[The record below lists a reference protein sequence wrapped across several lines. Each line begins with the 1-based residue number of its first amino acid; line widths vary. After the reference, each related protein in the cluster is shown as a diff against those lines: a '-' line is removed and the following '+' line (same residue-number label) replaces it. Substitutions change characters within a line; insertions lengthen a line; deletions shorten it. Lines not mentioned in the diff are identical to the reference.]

1 MKKILTLVTL
11 LLGIYCAQAQ
21 TNAGLPASKNLSDPV
36 MFFSDAGPQ
45 VKTKADASSFA
56 GGSGTAADPYLIAT
70 KEHLS
75 SLETLAMDD
84 SGDWPIIL
92 ADVHFKQIAD
102 IVYEDGE
109 DMPRIGKGA
118 WFAGTYDGDGY
129 AIKNYNVKLN
139 RVYED
144 EGNHNV
150 ATALFNN
157 SKRAI
162 LKNIRMVGTKIN
174 IEGKAVSI
182 QWAVGGLA
190 ANFQEGQIV
199 NCTTEGTYSVRI
211 TGKDALCSAGGLVA
225 KAFDSTIDN
234 CRSYGS
240 ICSEVVS
247 TGGSSTAE
255 TSGIVGVME
264 DGTKVIN
271 CISYSKMESYGS
283 GDADQLIA
291 YVGGITSYARGSSQ
305 ILNCG
310 SRGELLIAKVENKQQ
325 GGTSYTYTAGL
336 VPILLGKSI
345 LLNGWSVV
353 PTLKGQAATGSYV
366 YPVCCTA
373 VEESTFE
380 NCYYL
385 LENEESE
392 AAMKSQK
399 FVDKLNENL
408 PEDALTWQFRKD
420 DYPALQALHN
430 VTLPLLTGATT
441 TPGEGVSAIEEG
453 ERFRFSLAL
462 EEEYNQSK
470 PIVTIGDKTLEP
482 DDNMNYV
489 TEPVTADMVV
499 KIDGIV
505 KNTETAN
512 EDINASIQKVYAADG
527 ILYIQPEATAQ
538 VNVFN
543 MQGQLVKSTL
553 VSSEAQIQLPQ
564 GLYIVRLNDQSYKV
578 LISE

>member
-1 MKKILTLVTL
+1 MRMKKILTLVTL

-21 TNAGLPASKNLSDPV
+21 TNAGLSASKSLGDPT

-56 GGSGTAADPYLIAT
+56 GGSGTEADPYLIAT
-70 KEHLS
+70 KEHLRNLGALS
-75 SLETLAMDD
+75 SDD
-84 SGDWPIIL
+84 SGTFPQKL
-92 ADVHFKQIAD
+92 KGVYFKQIAD
-102 IVYEDGE
+102 ITFEED
-109 DMPRIGKGA
+109 DPMTFIGNGA
-118 WFAGTYDGDGY
+118 WFSGTYDGNGY
-129 AIKNYNVKLN
+129 TIKNYTLKYNTQN
-139 RVYED
+139 ASNGYM
-144 EGNHNV
+144 
-150 ATALFNN
+150 ALFVNCVE
-157 SKRAI
+157 ST
-162 LKNIRMVGTKIN
+162 LKNIRMVGTKID
-174 IEGKAVSI
+174 IDVEGTGYSMMVAGL
-182 QWAVGGLA
+182 VG
-190 ANFQEGQIV
+190 NFQYGKIV
-199 NCTTEGTYSVRI
+199 NCTTEGSYNVRAGG
-211 TGKDALCSAGGLVA
+211 TESGSFFGGLVSYLSY
-225 KAFDSTIDN
+225 STIDN
-234 CRSYGS
+234 CRSYGN
-240 ICSEVVS
+240 CQNEVVLK
-247 TGGSSTAE
+247 GGSCFAE
-255 TSGIVGVME
+255 VAGIVTEMYDSKLV
-264 DGTKVIN
+264 N
-271 CISYSKMESYGS
+271 CISYLNAENQCLGNL
-283 GDADQLIA
+283 DVLDIRTVRTA
-291 YVGGITSYARGSSQ
+291 GITAFASGSQ
-305 ILNCG
+305 VLNSC
-310 SRGELLIAKVENKQQ
+310 SRGKSLVSVSENKQQ
-325 GGTSYTYTAGL
+325 DGTSYIYTAGL
-336 VPILLGKSI
+336 VSVMTDKSL

-353 PTLKGQAATGSYV
+353 STLKNQAVAESYV
-366 YPVCCTA
+366 DPICCA
-373 VEESTFE
+373 VVEESTFD

-420 DYPALQALHN
+420 DYPALQALHT

-441 TPGEGVSAIEEG
+441 TPGEGASAIENG
-453 ERFRFSLAL
+453 ERFRFSLVL

-470 PIVTIGDKTLEP
+470 PVVTVGDKTLEP
-482 DDNMNYV
+482 DANMNYV

-512 EDINASIQKVYAADG
+512 EEINASVQKVYVADG